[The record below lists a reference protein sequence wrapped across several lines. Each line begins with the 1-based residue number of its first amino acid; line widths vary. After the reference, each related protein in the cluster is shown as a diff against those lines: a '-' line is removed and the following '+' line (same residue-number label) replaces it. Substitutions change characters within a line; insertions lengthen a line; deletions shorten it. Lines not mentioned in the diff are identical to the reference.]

1 MQLNDNVLHVGE
13 EMTQNGMDYCIA
25 TIDKSTGHV
34 TYKPARVYQCTS
46 KYVQDT
52 EAFLG
57 QK

>member
-1 MQLNDNVLHVGE
+1 
-13 EMTQNGMDYCIA
+13 MTQNGMDYCIA

-52 EAFLG
+52 QAFLG